1 MSANIVLK
9 RADFSANNIGRVS
22 EYDPMTLA
30 ILAKQTQY
38 AERSTEADALDTF
51 IVGLK
56 AAGLLGVENAPIK
69 SLIIP
74 ALAASY
80 SELGYNIA
88 QFVDSYPVNDIPS
101 AEVEAETKVWSVI
114 TSGDHNIGLEL
125 KYNSSTAEFNN
136 RTKLPNYLN
145 LPASGNCPDTSLFY
159 YNLTDYSATTNDLNL
174 ICSGDRTNSYA
185 QIIYRTF
192 RGVPGATV
200 HGFYCQQAD
209 SLLGFQSLSLVGGL
223 TFSVT
228 GDNATMTEA
237 SLPMESALPVPRAS
251 REYMYI
257 GQNNGAGINAKTAL
271 FGTGIGITPT
281 QMNTF
286 KGLVS
291 TLMTALHISI

>member
-1 MSANIVLK
+1 MSANIVLS
-9 RADFSANNIGRVS
+9 RADFSANNIGRVV

-38 AERSTEADALDTF
+38 AQGSTEADALNTF
-51 IVGLK
+51 IVGLR
-56 AAGLLGVENAPIK
+56 AAGLLGVDNAPIK

-88 QFVDSYPVNDIPS
+88 QFAVGYPVNDMPS
-101 AEVEAETKVWSVI
+101 AEAEAETKVWSVI
-114 TSGDHNIGLEL
+114 TSGGHNIGLEL
-125 KYNSSTAEFNN
+125 LYNSSSAEFKN
-136 RTKLPNYLN
+136 RTQLPNYLN

-159 YNLTDYSATTNDLNL
+159 FNLKDYSAATLSMGLIRFADNTNAYPQTIEAN
-174 ICSGDRTNSYA
+174 
-185 QIIYRTF
+185 F
-192 RGVPGATV
+192 RGAPGNTPY
-200 HGFYCQQAD
+200 GFYGEQTD
-209 SLLGFQSLSLVGGL
+209 SLLGFQSISLVGGL
-223 TFSVT
+223 TFSAI
-228 GDNATMTEA
+228 GDNATMTETN
-237 SLPMESALPVPRAS
+237 LPMASALPVPRAG

-257 GQNNGAGINAKTAL
+257 GQNSGANINAKTAL

-291 TLMTALHISI
+291 TLLTALHISI